1 MNKLE
6 WHTEKRKIKDLLP
19 TENNP
24 RKMTKE
30 KSEQLEKSLKKFNL
44 VEIPAINKNNK
55 ILAGHQRIKILK
67 ALGRENNEIEVRVPS
82 RPLTEVE
89 AKEYLIRSNKN
100 TGEFD
105 LELLTDFDEDMLA
118 DIGFDNLE
126 LDEIFPISLDEKD
139 DEIPAPPKKAKSK
152 LGDMFALGG
161 KIKCPKCGKE
171 TDI

>member
-1 MNKLE
+1 MDNLKIIQVDIDKLKPAAYNSRK
-6 WHTEKRKIKDLLP
+6 WSEKAIKDL
-19 TENNP
+19 TESVRRFGLVDPIIVNSAP
-24 RKMTKE
+24 KRKNIVCGGHFRLKVAKELGYKTVPVVYINIPDIKKE
-30 KSEQLEKSLKKFNL
+30 KELN
-44 VEIPAINKNNK
+44 
-55 ILAGHQRIKILK
+55 
-67 ALGRENNEIEVRVPS
+67 
-82 RPLTEVE
+82 
-89 AKEYLIRSNKN
+89 IRLNKN

-105 LELLTDFDEDMLA
+105 LELLADFDEDMLA

-126 LDEIFPISLDEKD
+126 LDEIFPILLDEKD

>member
-1 MNKLE
+1 MDTKLQVTQVDVKSLKLAE
-6 WHTEKRKIKDLLP
+6 Y
-19 TENNP
+19 NP
-24 RKMTKE
+24 RKWTDFQEQALKESIKKFGLVDPIIVNSAPKRKGTVIGGHFRLKVAKELGYKTVPVVYINIPDIKKE
-30 KSEQLEKSLKKFNL
+30 KELN
-44 VEIPAINKNNK
+44 
-55 ILAGHQRIKILK
+55 
-67 ALGRENNEIEVRVPS
+67 
-82 RPLTEVE
+82 
-89 AKEYLIRSNKN
+89 IRLNKN

-105 LELLTDFDEDMLA
+105 LELLADFDEDMLA

-126 LDEIFPISLDEKD
+126 LDEIFPILLDEKD